1 LIILVT
7 GSSGFIGSK
16 LVCSLR
22 FNGHVVDG
30 VDIKE
35 GLDCRL
41 SSSFKR
47 VPDIIFHL
55 ASYNNA
61 VESMTNVEKYV
72 ENIEMTQAVIK
83 FASRLSSKPK
93 IIFTSSCAIYG
104 QPLSNP
110 VKETDVPMPMNVYG
124 FTKLASEALLRRY
137 GNYVI
142 LRLGNVCG
150 EGSGIFLEQLR
161 RMKEVSLY
169 TYDGDKTLG
178 RDYVHV
184 NDVIHVLLESMKL
197 ENETVNVGT
206 GKAICYFDLISE
218 MPTKI
223 KATFTPCPPF
233 IPYTISLANDKLKR
247 LFNFNPEGLVIA

>member
-1 LIILVT
+1 M
-7 GSSGFIGSK
+7 
-16 LVCSLR
+16 CSLR

-161 RMKEVSLY
+161 RM
-169 TYDGDKTLG
+169 
-178 RDYVHV
+178 
-184 NDVIHVLLESMKL
+184 
-197 ENETVNVGT
+197 
-206 GKAICYFDLISE
+206 
-218 MPTKI
+218 
-223 KATFTPCPPF
+223 
-233 IPYTISLANDKLKR
+233 
-247 LFNFNPEGLVIA
+247 